1 MRTVKI
7 LAIVL
12 AILCCLVVALLIL
25 FNIALYPK
33 PDQAQSGMLATK
45 LDRHILIRNQGDAVS
60 AASSG
65 PFCSS
70 TQLADLTSG
79 ELYGVC
85 QLFTISGVKGDCA
98 FWWLGRMCLRLAT
111 TEEIYAN
118 GYVRGEFR
126 RFVSEYCMRAP
137 ESPFDVHCNAVLFN
151 RPATLDVYTVRSD
164 RRMLE
169 ERVIIGAERIYLDRS
184 LMEEAFLPV
193 DKASD

>member
-12 AILCCLVVALLIL
+12 TILCCLLVALLIL
-25 FNIALYPK
+25 INIALYPK
-33 PDQAQSGMLATK
+33 PHQTQSGMLATK
-45 LDRHILIRNQGDAVS
+45 LDRHILTRNQGDAVS

-85 QLFTISGVKGDCA
+85 QIFTISGVKGDCA

-118 GYVRGEFR
+118 AYVRGEFR
-126 RFVSEYCMRAP
+126 RFVSEYCMREP
-137 ESPFDVHCNAVLFN
+137 ESPFDVHCTAALFN
-151 RPATLDVYTVRSD
+151 KPVALDVYTVRGD

-169 ERVIIGAERIYLDRS
+169 ERVIIGAERTYLDRS
-184 LMEEAFLPV
+184 FMEEAFLLV
-193 DKASD
+193 DKAGD